1 MNTKEIIADY
11 WDHRSSS
18 YKNGVNGFDEE
29 ERSLWRT
36 ILRNHTG
43 DRTGLKILDIG
54 TGAGFLA
61 LLLAEM
67 GHEVT
72 AIDISRSMLEK
83 AGQNAKSLGLDIN
96 FCHGDAEDLPFEDD
110 HFDIVVSKYLL
121 WTLPHPDRTV
131 QEWKRV
137 LKINGRILAIDGNW
151 FDSRLDIRIKRG
163 FSKIMTLLVE
173 KGYYCHLFQRCYGP
187 IRRYLPLY
195 EDINPHNVSALF
207 DRAGFT
213 STTIDPLRE
222 VHKYQK
228 SQLPLSRKFI
238 YTSSIFLIMG
248 EKEGR

>member
-1 MNTKEIIADY
+1 MDTKEIIAGY

-18 YKNGVNGFDEE
+18 YKNGVNEFDEE
-29 ERSLWRT
+29 ERSIWKT
-36 ILRNHTG
+36 ILCKHTG

-61 LLLAEM
+61 LLFAEM

-83 AGQNAKSLGLDIN
+83 ADQNAKSLGLDIN
-96 FCHGDAEDLPFEDD
+96 FCHGDAEELPFEDD

-137 LKINGRILAIDGNW
+137 LKTNGKILAIDGNW
-151 FDSRLDIRIKRG
+151 FDSRLDKRIKRG
-163 FSKIMTLLVE
+163 FSKIMTLVVE

-187 IRRYLPLY
+187 IRRHLPLY
-195 EDINPHNVSALF
+195 EDINPHNISALF

-228 SQLPLSRKFI
+228 SQLPFSRKFT

-248 EKEGR
+248 VKEKR